1 LLLLV
6 LRNAD
11 ISGLPMTNA
20 HLAKGL
26 AREVSYAFP
35 ARQGGRSALP
45 DNFSTEC
52 GRRIAPKE
60 STDCPAGAIARAM
73 ERPAARLLR
82 MPRSCPCRRRHTV
95 GRTDRLGIDQAS
107 APITWRF
114 WQRRRRNQFATET
127 GASVAELVEPQH
139 SRAVTCVVVRYG
151 ISVGGAADSAISD
164 PRGLTYMAKCR
175 DARCI

>member
-1 LLLLV
+1 MLTSRRV
-6 LRNAD
+6 WR
-11 ISGLPMTNA
+11 
-20 HLAKGL
+20 
-26 AREVSYAFP
+26 
-35 ARQGGRSALP
+35 GRSATRFLLDKEGGQP
-45 DNFSTEC
+45 CRTTFLRSSV
-52 GRRIAPKE
+52 GGSPRKKARIARP
-60 STDCPAGAIARAM
+60 GRLRARWNG
-73 ERPAARLLR
+73 PAARLLR

-127 GASVAELVEPQH
+127 GAPVAELVDPQH

-151 ISVGGAADSAISD
+151 ISVGGAADPAISD